1 MDFNTRYLPPGIWV
15 LIAVIVVVAGLGFY
29 GYMTGAWDVP
39 IE

>member
-1 MDFNTRYLPPGIWV
+1 MDFNTPYFPPGIWV
-15 LIAVIVVVAGLGFY
+15 LIAVIVVVVGLGFY